1 MLPASSI
8 TPCSTF
14 YIISQPHPLCHK
26 EKQTHSV
33 LVAEMR
39 GGGPGEDRLSSV
51 TRSTN
56 KMQGR
61 GRAAIARNA
70 KRNVICYIMWAQ
82 SRIAISQ
89 LNA

>member
-1 MLPASSI
+1 M
-8 TPCSTF
+8 
-14 YIISQPHPLCHK
+14 ISQPHPLCHK

-51 TRSTN
+51 TWSTN

-61 GRAAIARNA
+61 GRAAIAGNA